1 MGYAAPFDAQTALHS
16 PAPDRPDWPRGTDKK
31 GKSMT
36 AAFDTLDP
44 RFAGMRDHLAAL
56 CKGRRMPRRADL
68 DPRAFADVLPY
79 VNLIDVV
86 LADDAVR
93 FRFRLVGTAQS
104 AAAQLDYAGRFVDD
118 VVDPLS
124 RPRVLDDLTRTV
136 ATCLP
141 QYGRYGMPFPG
152 RGFIESERV
161 FYPLSDEGRMVD
173 CILAL
178 HRYPDL
184 PLSAGHADWQL
195 AAWHG
200 Q

>member
-1 MGYAAPFDAQTALHS
+1 
-16 PAPDRPDWPRGTDKK
+16 
-31 GKSMT
+31 MT
-36 AAFDTLDP
+36 VAFDTLDP
-44 RFAGMRDHLAAL
+44 RFARMRDHLAAL
-56 CKGRRMPRRADL
+56 GAGRRMPQRAEL

-86 LADDAVR
+86 LANDAVR

-104 AAAQLDYAGRFVDD
+104 AAAHLDYAGRFVDD
-118 VVDPLS
+118 VVDPAS

-136 ATCLP
+136 ATGLP
-141 QYGRYGMPFPG
+141 QYGRYAMPFPG

-161 FYPLSDEGRMVD
+161 FYPLSDDGRMVD

-184 PLSAGHADWQL
+184 PVVAAANWHL
-195 AAWHG
+195 AAWHA

>member
-1 MGYAAPFDAQTALHS
+1 MERTFSTAFDA
-16 PAPDRPDWPRGTDKK
+16 
-31 GKSMT
+31 
-36 AAFDTLDP
+36 LDP
-44 RFAGMRDHLAAL
+44 RFARMRDHLAAL
-56 CKGRRMPRRADL
+56 GAGRRMPRRADL
-68 DPRAFADVLPY
+68 DPQAFADLLPY

-104 AAAQLDYAGRFVDD
+104 AAAQLDYAGRFVDE
-118 VVDPLS
+118 VVDPAS

-152 RGFIESERV
+152 RGFIQSERV
-161 FYPLSDEGRMVD
+161 FYPLSDDGRMVD

-178 HRYPDL
+178 HRYPEL
-184 PLSAGHADWQL
+184 PTAAATDWHFK
-195 AAWHG
+195 AWQRVAETG
-200 Q
+200 QPA

>member
-1 MGYAAPFDAQTALHS
+1 
-16 PAPDRPDWPRGTDKK
+16 
-31 GKSMT
+31 MT
-36 AAFDTLDP
+36 VAFDTLDP
-44 RFAGMRDHLAAL
+44 CFARMRDHLAAL
-56 CKGRRMPRRADL
+56 GAGRRMPRRADL
-68 DPRAFADVLPY
+68 DPQAFADVLPC

-86 LADDAVR
+86 LANEAVR

-118 VVDPLS
+118 VVDPAS
-124 RPRVLDDLTRTV
+124 RPRVLDDLTRVV

-141 QYGRYGMPFPG
+141 HYGRYGMPFPG

-161 FYPLSDEGRMVD
+161 FYPLSDDGRMVD

-184 PLSAGHADWQL
+184 PQAVARDWHL
-195 AAWHG
+195 AAW
-200 Q
+200 QRAIPPSST

>member
-1 MGYAAPFDAQTALHS
+1 MERIQ
-16 PAPDRPDWPRGTDKK
+16 PAV
-31 GKSMT
+31 M
-36 AAFDTLDP
+36 AFDTLDP
-44 RFAGMRDHLAAL
+44 RFVRMRSHLAAL
-56 CKGRRMPRRADL
+56 RGERRMPRRADL
-68 DPRAFADVLPY
+68 DPQAFADLLPY

-118 VVDPLS
+118 VVDPAS

-136 ATCLP
+136 ATGLP

-152 RGFIESERV
+152 RGFIDSERV
-161 FYPLSDEGRMVD
+161 FYPLSDDGRMVD

-178 HRYPDL
+178 HRYPEM
-184 PLSAGHADWQL
+184 PGAVATDWHL
-195 AAWHG
+195 AAWRREAPSPLVGEGWDGRCHRTNEAE
-200 Q
+200 